1 MTKNGTVEKQVYSQ
15 DLKSCVA
22 RHGGSTPPSPTNEM
36 HSGQS
41 HQDKVQEILDITQ
54 EECAEVIQAIS
65 KCRRFGLDNSHKS
78 GLTQRENLTQEIGDI
93 LCMIDLI
100 MAHGIVDH
108 TKVQQAKQAKT
119 VKLAKWSN
127 IFD

>member
-1 MTKNGTVEKQVYSQ
+1 MECQF
-15 DLKSCVA
+15 D
-22 RHGGSTPPSPTNEM
+22 
-36 HSGQS
+36 SGQS